1 MSSFGDRFKKL
12 RINKNMTQD
21 ELAEDFNNKFDYS
34 FTKATIS
41 QYENDRRIP
50 EVSALLKFADYFNV
64 SLDYLLCND
73 IFRIQ
78 ELESGYNIK
87 NDQGSI
93 DIEEFFSILIN
104 LNKNNKI
111 LLSNKELN
119 NEQKILLSNS
129 IDVIC
134 ELLKRTQ

>member
-1 MSSFGDRFKKL
+1 MSSFGNRFKRL
-12 RINKNMTQD
+12 RIDRKMTQD
-21 ELAEDFNNKFDYS
+21 ELAEDFNKKFEYS

-78 ELESGYNIK
+78 ELESNYNIK
-87 NDQGSI
+87 NDQGAI

-104 LNKNNKI
+104 LNKNNKL

-134 ELLKRTQ
+134 ELLKRT

>member
-1 MSSFGDRFKKL
+1 
-12 RINKNMTQD
+12 MTQD

-41 QYENDRRIP
+41 QYENDKRIP

-73 IFRIQ
+73 IFTIQ
-78 ELESGYNIK
+78 ELEGGYNIK
-87 NDQGSI
+87 NDQGAI
-93 DIEEFFSILIN
+93 DIEEIFSILLS
-104 LNKNNKI
+104 LNKNNRI

-134 ELLKRTQ
+134 ELLKRT

>member
-1 MSSFGDRFKKL
+1 
-12 RINKNMTQD
+12 MTQD

-41 QYENDRRIP
+41 QYENDRRTP

-78 ELESGYNIK
+78 EVESGYNIK

-93 DIEEFFSILIN
+93 DIEEYFSILVN
-104 LNKNNKI
+104 LNKNNK
-111 LLSNKELN
+111 LSLSNKELS

-134 ELLKRTQ
+134 ELLKRT

>member
-1 MSSFGDRFKKL
+1 LSSFGNRFKRL
-12 RINKNMTQD
+12 RIDKKMTQD

-78 ELESGYNIK
+78 ELESDYNIK
-87 NDQGSI
+87 SDQGGI
-93 DIEEFFSILIN
+93 DIEEIFSILIN
-104 LNKNNKI
+104 LNKDNKL
-111 LLSNKELN
+111 LLSNKEFN

-134 ELLKRTQ
+134 ELLKRT

>member
-1 MSSFGDRFKKL
+1 LSSFGNRFKKL
-12 RINKNMTQD
+12 RINKKMTQD

-50 EVSALLKFADYFNV
+50 EVSALLKFTDYFNV

-73 IFRIQ
+73 IFTIK
-78 ELESGYNIK
+78 ELESSYNIK
-87 NDQGSI
+87 NDQGAI
-93 DIEEFFSILIN
+93 DIEEIFSILMN

-111 LLSNKELN
+111 LLANKELN

-134 ELLKRTQ
+134 ELLKKT

>member
-1 MSSFGDRFKKL
+1 
-12 RINKNMTQD
+12 MTQD

-41 QYENDRRIP
+41 QYENNRRLP
-50 EVSALLKFADYFNV
+50 EIGALLKFADYFKV

-87 NDQGSI
+87 NDDGAI

-104 LNKNNKI
+104 LNKNNK
-111 LLSNKELN
+111 LLISNKELN
-119 NEQKILLSNS
+119 NEQRILLSNS

-134 ELLKRTQ
+134 ELLKRT

>member
-1 MSSFGDRFKKL
+1 MSSFGNRFKRL
-12 RINKNMTQD
+12 RIDKKMTQD

-78 ELESGYNIK
+78 ELESDYNIK
-87 NDQGSI
+87 SDQGGI
-93 DIEEFFSILIN
+93 DIEEIFSILIN
-104 LNKNNKI
+104 LNKNNK
-111 LLSNKELN
+111 LLLANKELN

-134 ELLKRTQ
+134 ELLKRT

>member
-1 MSSFGDRFKKL
+1 
-12 RINKNMTQD
+12 MTQD

-78 ELESGYNIK
+78 ELESSYNIK
-87 NDQGSI
+87 NDQGAI
-93 DIEEFFSILIN
+93 DIEEFFAILIN

-119 NEQKILLSNS
+119 DEQKILLSNS
-129 IDVIC
+129 INVIC
-134 ELLKRTQ
+134 ELLKRT

>member
-1 MSSFGDRFKKL
+1 MSSFGNRFKRL
-12 RINKNMTQD
+12 RVDKKMTQD
-21 ELAEDFNNKFDYS
+21 ELAEDFNSKFDYS

-41 QYENDRRIP
+41 QYENDRRTP

-78 ELESGYNIK
+78 ELESDYNIK
-87 NDQGSI
+87 SDQGGI
-93 DIEEFFSILIN
+93 DIEEIFSIFNN
-104 LNKNNKI
+104 LNKNNKL
-111 LLSNKELN
+111 LLSNKELS
-119 NEQKILLSNS
+119 NEQKVLLSNS

-134 ELLKRTQ
+134 ELLKRT

>member
-1 MSSFGDRFKKL
+1 
-12 RINKNMTQD
+12 MTQD
-21 ELAEDFNNKFDYS
+21 ELAEDFNNKFNYS

-41 QYENDRRIP
+41 QYENDRRTP

-73 IFRIQ
+73 IFTIQ
-78 ELESGYNIK
+78 ELESSYNIK
-87 NDQGSI
+87 NGQGAI
-93 DIEEFFSILIN
+93 DIEEIFSILMN

-119 NEQKILLSNS
+119 NEQKILLSNT
-129 IDVIC
+129 IEVIC
-134 ELLKRTQ
+134 ELLKRT

>member
-1 MSSFGDRFKKL
+1 MSSFGNRFKKL

-73 IFRIQ
+73 IFTIQ

-87 NDQGSI
+87 NNQGSI
-93 DIEEFFSILIN
+93 EIEEFFSILIN

-119 NEQKILLSNS
+119 NKQKILLSNS

-134 ELLKRTQ
+134 ELLKRT

>member
-1 MSSFGDRFKKL
+1 
-12 RINKNMTQD
+12 MTQD

-50 EVSALLKFADYFNV
+50 EVSALLKFTDYFNV

-73 IFRIQ
+73 IFTIK
-78 ELESGYNIK
+78 ELESGYNVN
-87 NDQGSI
+87 NDQGAI
-93 DIEEFFSILIN
+93 DIEEIFSILMN

-111 LLSNKELN
+111 LLANKELN

-134 ELLKRTQ
+134 ELLKRT

>member
-1 MSSFGDRFKKL
+1 
-12 RINKNMTQD
+12 MTQD

-41 QYENDRRIP
+41 QYENNRRIP

-73 IFRIQ
+73 IFTIQ
-78 ELESGYNIK
+78 ELESSYNIK
-87 NDQGSI
+87 NGQGAI
-93 DIEEFFSILIN
+93 DIEEIFSILLN

-134 ELLKRTQ
+134 ELLKRT